1 MMFSIAWGCRREQD
15 CKGLWERRMGNI
27 AILALLALAAI
38 FEAGGDALVRS
49 GLHAPTLPVRI
60 GFMAAGA
67 LVLFIYGVSVNLPPW
82 DFGRLLGVYVAL
94 FFVVAQLINLLAF
107 GIKPG
112 LPIYV
117 GGLLII
123 SGGMVITIWRA

>member
-1 MMFSIAWGCRREQD
+1 
-15 CKGLWERRMGNI
+15 MGNI
-27 AILALLALAAI
+27 GILAVLTLAAAL
-38 FEAGGDALVRS
+38 EAGGDALVRS
-49 GLHAPTLPVRI
+49 GLHAPVWSTRAA
-60 GFMAAGA
+60 FMAAGA
-67 LVLFIYGVSVNLPPW
+67 LVLFTYGVTVNLPPW

-112 LPIYV
+112 LPIYA

-123 SGGMVITIWRA
+123 SGGLLITFWRG